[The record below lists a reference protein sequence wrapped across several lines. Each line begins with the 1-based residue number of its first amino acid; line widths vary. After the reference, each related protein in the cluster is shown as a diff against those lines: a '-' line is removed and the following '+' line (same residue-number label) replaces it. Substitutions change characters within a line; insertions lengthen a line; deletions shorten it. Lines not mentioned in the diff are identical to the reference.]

1 MLLRENVLKAKALM
15 AMLLKLL
22 FIMLL
27 AAATNYSYIH
37 IIYNI

>member
-1 MLLRENVLKAKALM
+1 M

-37 IIYNI
+37 IIYNIWYK